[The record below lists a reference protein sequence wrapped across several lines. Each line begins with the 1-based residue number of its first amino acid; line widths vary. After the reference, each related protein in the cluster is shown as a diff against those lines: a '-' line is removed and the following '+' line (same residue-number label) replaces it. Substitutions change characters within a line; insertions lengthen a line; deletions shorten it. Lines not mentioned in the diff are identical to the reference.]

1 LAPNLP
7 IQVVMSRPASRDV
20 LRAACLVALGA
31 AAGAA
36 TARRRGLPAA
46 TDTRWFEMSNDLLVE
61 ASLDGWFVRL
71 GDGWETCLGWTR
83 EELMARPFREFI
95 HPDDVAAT
103 SVHADK
109 LDRQPGEV
117 LDFENRYRAK
127 DGSYRWLSWRARSDG
142 ERKYAIARDVTE
154 RKRLEQEREALLQRL
169 EEMARTD
176 PVTGLPNRRA
186 WDEELALALARARRH
201 GHPLALGLVDLDRF
215 KHYNDAHGHP
225 AGDALLGEA
234 AARWRAS
241 LRVTD
246 FLARYGGEEF
256 AVLLPDC
263 PPGQVAGLLERLRSA
278 TPGGQTVSVGVAHWD
293 GFEAPAALVA
303 RADAALY
310 VAKERGRDRLVAA
323 AA

>member
-1 LAPNLP
+1 
-7 IQVVMSRPASRDV
+7 MSRPASRDV

-36 TARRRGLPAA
+36 AARRRGLPAA

-154 RKRLEQEREALLQRL
+154 RKRLEQEREALLERL